1 MSTDD
6 TVVLRLASGRD
17 SDGQPFLLSH
27 HLLAAVRLERLI
39 ARSHLVPRVT
49 MSYDAARIGGGDR
62 SGNGATEASDTAT
75 HARQRLN
82 QLAQAIPRDCWGV
95 MIDVCAFGKGLQVI
109 ESERRWPRRSA
120 KLVLRIGLDQLAHQ
134 LGLSPLAE
142 GAERG
147 HVQSWLPERLPIIAG
162 SEP

>member
-1 MSTDD
+1 
-6 TVVLRLASGRD
+6 
-17 SDGQPFLLSH
+17 
-27 HLLAAVRLERLI
+27 
-39 ARSHLVPRVT
+39 
-49 MSYDAARIGGGDR
+49 
-62 SGNGATEASDTAT
+62 
-75 HARQRLN
+75 
-82 QLAQAIPRDCWGV
+82 

-142 GAERG
+142 GAEHG
-147 HVQSWLPERLPIIAG
+147 HTQSWLQERLPIIAG